1 MEDIIRITIYD
12 SIFLSIDDE
21 TSRLLTRMF
30 GKNDVVMGKAPK
42 QEVNKDCGVYAIAT
56 CVSLANGTS
65 PHLYDQTKMTGH
77 LIQCFENLKFTKFP

>member
-21 TSRLLTRMF
+21 TRRLITHMF
-30 GKNDVVMGKAPK
+30 GKNYVVMVKAPK
-42 QEVNKDCGVYAIAT
+42 QERNKDCGVYAIAT

-65 PHLYDQTKMTGH
+65 PYL
-77 LIQCFENLKFTKFP
+77 